1 MNLIIGKNG
10 LLGRELCL
18 RLEAEKIPYLSTGSQ
33 ELDITD
39 KAAVDAYFSRYK
51 PQIIYLCA
59 GYTAVEKAEQEER
72 HLAHQVNAVG
82 TENIAQAAEKVGA
95 LLLYV
100 STDYVFSGDL
110 ALGKEWEVDAVPQPQ
125 THYGYT
131 KLLGENAVR
140 ENTTKHYI
148 IRTSWLFGCYGNNF
162 VSTMKKKAKNKEEQV
177 IMVVNDQF
185 GCPTWTRT
193 LADFMIY
200 LVQHKPEYGIYHLS
214 NAKAETENLSWFE
227 FAKYILR
234 KEKVKLLP
242 LATVELSSKVKRPYN
257 STLSLK
263 KTEAIGFSVP
273 TWQEALNAMQGLEE
287 NGK

>member
-18 RLEAEKIPYLSTGSQ
+18 RFDREKIPYLATGSH

-39 KAAVDAYFSRYK
+39 KVAVDAYFSRHK

-72 HLAHQVNAVG
+72 HLAEQVNAVG
-82 TENIAQAAEKVGA
+82 TENIAQAAENVGA

-100 STDYVFSGDL
+100 STDYVFSGNL
-110 ALGKEWEVDAVPQPQ
+110 ELGKEWEVDDVPHLQ

-131 KLLGENAVR
+131 QLLGENAVQK
-140 ENTTKHYI
+140 NTTKHYI

-162 VSTMKKKAKNKEEQV
+162 VSTMKNKAKNKDDQV

-200 LVQHKPEYGIYHLS
+200 LVQHKPKYGIYHLS
-214 NAKAETENLSWFE
+214 NAKVEVENISWFK

-234 KEKVKLLP
+234 QEEVKLLP
-242 LATVELSSKVKRPYN
+242 LATVELASNVKRSYN
-257 STLSLK
+257 STLSIK

-273 TWQEALNAMQGLEE
+273 TWQEALNTMQRLE
-287 NGK
+287 NGE

>member
-1 MNLIIGKNG
+1 
-10 LLGRELCL
+10 
-18 RLEAEKIPYLSTGSQ
+18 
-33 ELDITD
+33 
-39 KAAVDAYFSRYK
+39 
-51 PQIIYLCA
+51 
-59 GYTAVEKAEQEER
+59 
-72 HLAHQVNAVG
+72 
-82 TENIAQAAEKVGA
+82 
-95 LLLYV
+95 
-100 STDYVFSGDL
+100 
-110 ALGKEWEVDAVPQPQ
+110 
-125 THYGYT
+125 
-131 KLLGENAVR
+131 
-140 ENTTKHYI
+140 
-148 IRTSWLFGCYGNNF
+148 
-162 VSTMKKKAKNKEEQV
+162 MKKKAKNKEDQV

-185 GCPTWTRT
+185 GCPTCTRT

-287 NGK
+287 NGE

>member
-18 RLEAEKIPYLSTGSQ
+18 RFDREKIPYLATGSH

-39 KAAVDAYFSRYK
+39 KVAVDAYFSRHK

-72 HLAHQVNAVG
+72 HLAEQVNAVG
-82 TENIAQAAEKVGA
+82 TENIAQAAENVGA

-100 STDYVFSGDL
+100 STDYVFSGNL
-110 ALGKEWEVDAVPQPQ
+110 ELGKEWEVDDVPHPQ

-131 KLLGENAVR
+131 QLLGENAVQK
-140 ENTTKHYI
+140 NTTKHYI

-162 VSTMKKKAKNKEEQV
+162 VSTMKNKAKNKDDQV

-200 LVQHKPEYGIYHLS
+200 LVQHKPKYGIYHLS
-214 NAKAETENLSWFE
+214 NAKVEVENISWFK

-234 KEKVKLLP
+234 QEEVKLLP
-242 LATVELSSKVKRPYN
+242 LATVELASNVKRPYN
-257 STLSLK
+257 STLSIK

-273 TWQEALNAMQGLEE
+273 T
-287 NGK
+287 

>member
-18 RLEAEKIPYLSTGSQ
+18 RFDREKIPYLATGSH

-39 KAAVDAYFSRYK
+39 KVAVDAYFSRHK

-72 HLAHQVNAVG
+72 HLAEQVNAVG
-82 TENIAQAAEKVGA
+82 TKNIAQAAENVGA

-100 STDYVFSGDL
+100 STDYVFSGNL
-110 ALGKEWEVDAVPQPQ
+110 ELGKEWEVDDVPHPQ

-131 KLLGENAVR
+131 QLLGENAVQK
-140 ENTTKHYI
+140 NTTKHYI

-162 VSTMKKKAKNKEEQV
+162 VSTMKNKAKNKDDQV

-200 LVQHKPEYGIYHLS
+200 LVQHKPKYGIYHLS
-214 NAKAETENLSWFE
+214 NAKVEVENISWFK

-234 KEKVKLLP
+234 QEEVKLLP
-242 LATVELSSKVKRPYN
+242 LATVELASNVKRSYN
-257 STLSLK
+257 STLSIK

-273 TWQEALNAMQGLEE
+273 TWQEALNTMQRLE
-287 NGK
+287 NGE

>member
-18 RLEAEKIPYLSTGSQ
+18 RFDREKIPYLATGSH

-39 KAAVDAYFSRYK
+39 KVAVDAYFSRHK

-72 HLAHQVNAVG
+72 HLAEQVNAVG
-82 TENIAQAAEKVGA
+82 TENIAQAAENVGA

-100 STDYVFSGDL
+100 STDYVFSGNL
-110 ALGKEWEVDAVPQPQ
+110 ELGKEWEVDDVPHPQ

-131 KLLGENAVR
+131 KLLGENAVQK
-140 ENTTKHYI
+140 NTTKHYI

-162 VSTMKKKAKNKEEQV
+162 VSTMKNKAKNKDDQV

-200 LVQHKPEYGIYHLS
+200 LVQHKPKYGIYHLS
-214 NAKAETENLSWFE
+214 NAKVETENISWFK

-234 KEKVKLLP
+234 QEEVKLLP
-242 LATVELSSKVKRPYN
+242 LATVELASNVKRSYN
-257 STLSLK
+257 STLSIK

-273 TWQEALNAMQGLEE
+273 TWQEALNTMQRLE
-287 NGK
+287 NGE

>member
-18 RLEAEKIPYLSTGSQ
+18 RFDREKIPYLATGSH

-39 KAAVDAYFSRYK
+39 KVAVDAYFSRHK

-72 HLAHQVNAVG
+72 HLAEQVNTVG
-82 TENIAQAAEKVGA
+82 TENIAQAAENVGA

-100 STDYVFSGDL
+100 STDYVFSGNL
-110 ALGKEWEVDAVPQPQ
+110 ELGKEWEVDDVPHPQ

-131 KLLGENAVR
+131 QLLGENAVQK
-140 ENTTKHYI
+140 NTTKHYI

-162 VSTMKKKAKNKEEQV
+162 VSTMKNKAKNKDDQV

-200 LVQHKPEYGIYHLS
+200 LVQHKPKYGIYHLS
-214 NAKAETENLSWFE
+214 NAKVEVENISWFK

-234 KEKVKLLP
+234 QEEVKLLP
-242 LATVELSSKVKRPYN
+242 LATVELASNVKRSYN
-257 STLSLK
+257 STLSIK

-273 TWQEALNAMQGLEE
+273 TWQEALNTMQRLE
-287 NGK
+287 NGE

>member
-18 RLEAEKIPYLSTGSQ
+18 RFDREKIPYLATGSH

-39 KAAVDAYFSRYK
+39 KVAVDAYFSRHK

-72 HLAHQVNAVG
+72 HLAEQVNAVG
-82 TENIAQAAEKVGA
+82 TKNIAQAAENVGA

-100 STDYVFSGDL
+100 STDYVFSGNL
-110 ALGKEWEVDAVPQPQ
+110 ELGKEWEVDDVPHPQ

-131 KLLGENAVR
+131 KLLGENAVQK
-140 ENTTKHYI
+140 NTTKHYI

-162 VSTMKKKAKNKEEQV
+162 VSTMKNKAKNKDDQV

-200 LVQHKPEYGIYHLS
+200 LVQHKPKYGIYHLS
-214 NAKAETENLSWFE
+214 NAKVEVENISWFK

-234 KEKVKLLP
+234 QEEVKLLP
-242 LATVELSSKVKRPYN
+242 LATVELASNVKRSYN
-257 STLSLK
+257 STLSIK

-273 TWQEALNAMQGLEE
+273 TWQEALNTMQRLE
-287 NGK
+287 NGE

>member
-18 RLEAEKIPYLSTGSQ
+18 RFDAQRIPYLATGSH

-39 KAAVDAYFSRYK
+39 KVAVDAYFSRHK

-72 HLAHQVNAVG
+72 HLAEQVNAVG
-82 TENIAQAAEKVGA
+82 TENIAQAAEQVGA

-110 ALGKEWEVDAVPQPQ
+110 ALGKEWEVDDLPQPQ
-125 THYGYT
+125 TYYGYT

-140 ENTTKHYI
+140 SNTTEHYI

-162 VSTMKKKAKNKEEQV
+162 VSTMKNKAKNKDDQV

-200 LVQHKPEYGIYHLS
+200 LVQHKPDYGIYHLS
-214 NAKAETENLSWFE
+214 NAKAETEILSWFD
-227 FAKYILR
+227 FAKYILH
-234 KEKVKLLP
+234 KDEVKLLP
-242 LATVELSSKVKRPYN
+242 IASVELASNIKRPYN
-257 STLSLK
+257 SALSLK

-273 TWQEALNAMQGLEE
+273 TWKEALNAMQVLEE
-287 NGK
+287 NGE

>member
-18 RLEAEKIPYLSTGSQ
+18 RFDREKIPYLATGSH

-39 KAAVDAYFSRYK
+39 KVAVDTYFSRHK

-72 HLAHQVNAVG
+72 HLAEQVNAVG
-82 TENIAQAAEKVGA
+82 TENIAQAAENVGA

-100 STDYVFSGDL
+100 STDYVFSGNL
-110 ALGKEWEVDAVPQPQ
+110 ELGKEWEVDDVPHPQ

-131 KLLGENAVR
+131 QLLGENAVQK
-140 ENTTKHYI
+140 NTTKHYI

-162 VSTMKKKAKNKEEQV
+162 VSTMKNKAKNKDDQV

-185 GCPTWTRT
+185 GCPTCTRT

-200 LVQHKPEYGIYHLS
+200 LVQHKPKYGIYHLS
-214 NAKAETENLSWFE
+214 NAKVEVENISWFK

-234 KEKVKLLP
+234 QEEVKLLP
-242 LATVELSSKVKRPYN
+242 LATVELASNVKRSYN
-257 STLSLK
+257 STLSIK

-273 TWQEALNAMQGLEE
+273 TWQEALNTMQRLE
-287 NGK
+287 NGE

>member
-18 RLEAEKIPYLSTGSQ
+18 RFDAQRIPYLAMGSH

-39 KAAVDAYFSRYK
+39 KVAVDAYFSRHK

-72 HLAHQVNAVG
+72 HLAEQVNAVG
-82 TENIAQAAEKVGA
+82 TENIAQAAEQVGA

-110 ALGKEWEVDAVPQPQ
+110 ALGKEWEVDDLPQPQ

-140 ENTTKHYI
+140 SNTTEHYI

-162 VSTMKKKAKNKEEQV
+162 VSTMKNKAKNKDDQV

-200 LVQHKPEYGIYHLS
+200 LVQHKPDYGIYHLS
-214 NAKAETENLSWFE
+214 NAKAETEILSWFD
-227 FAKYILR
+227 FAKYILH
-234 KEKVKLLP
+234 KDEVKLLP
-242 LATVELSSKVKRPYN
+242 IASVELASNIKRPYN
-257 STLSLK
+257 SALSLK

-273 TWQEALNAMQGLEE
+273 TWKEALNAMQVLEE
-287 NGK
+287 NRE

>member
-18 RLEAEKIPYLSTGSQ
+18 RFDREKIPYLATGSY

-39 KAAVDAYFSRYK
+39 KVAVDAYFSRHK

-72 HLAHQVNAVG
+72 HLAEQVNAVG
-82 TENIAQAAEKVGA
+82 TENIAQAAENVGA

-100 STDYVFSGDL
+100 STDYVFSGNL
-110 ALGKEWEVDAVPQPQ
+110 ELGKEWEVDDVPHPQ

-131 KLLGENAVR
+131 QLLGENAVQK
-140 ENTTKHYI
+140 NTTKHYI

-162 VSTMKKKAKNKEEQV
+162 VSTMKNKAKNKDDQV

-185 GCPTWTRT
+185 GYPTWTRT

-200 LVQHKPEYGIYHLS
+200 LVQHKPKYGIYHLS
-214 NAKAETENLSWFE
+214 NAKVEVENISWFK

-234 KEKVKLLP
+234 QEEVKLLP
-242 LATVELSSKVKRPYN
+242 LATVELASNVKRPYN
-257 STLSLK
+257 STLSIK

-273 TWQEALNAMQGLEE
+273 TWQEALNTMQRLE
-287 NGK
+287 NGE

>member
-18 RLEAEKIPYLSTGSQ
+18 RFDREKIPYLATGSH

-39 KAAVDAYFSRYK
+39 KVAVDAYFSHHK

-72 HLAHQVNAVG
+72 HLAEQVNAVG
-82 TENIAQAAEKVGA
+82 TENIAQAAENVGA

-100 STDYVFSGDL
+100 STDYVFSGNL
-110 ALGKEWEVDAVPQPQ
+110 ELGKEWEVDDVPHPQ

-131 KLLGENAVR
+131 KLLGENAVQK
-140 ENTTKHYI
+140 NTTKHYI
-148 IRTSWLFGCYGNNF
+148 VRTSWLFGCYGNNF
-162 VSTMKKKAKNKEEQV
+162 VSTMKNKAKNKDDQV

-200 LVQHKPEYGIYHLS
+200 LVQHKPKYGIYHLT
-214 NAKAETENLSWFE
+214 NAKVEAENISWFK

-234 KEKVKLLP
+234 QEEVKLLP
-242 LATVELSSKVKRPYN
+242 LATVEIASNVKRPYN
-257 STLSLK
+257 STLSIK
-263 KTEAIGFSVP
+263 KAEAIGFSVP
-273 TWQEALNAMQGLEE
+273 TWQEALNTMQRLE
-287 NGK
+287 NGE

>member
-18 RLEAEKIPYLSTGSQ
+18 RFDAQRIPYLATGSH

-39 KAAVDAYFSRYK
+39 KVAVDAYFSRHK

-72 HLAHQVNAVG
+72 HLAEQ
-82 TENIAQAAEKVGA
+82 VGA

-110 ALGKEWEVDAVPQPQ
+110 ALGKEWEVDDLPQPQ

-140 ENTTKHYI
+140 SNTTEHYI

-162 VSTMKKKAKNKEEQV
+162 VSTMKNKAKNKDDQV

-200 LVQHKPEYGIYHLS
+200 LVQHKPEYGNYHLS
-214 NAKAETENLSWFE
+214 NAKAETENLSWFD
-227 FAKYILR
+227 FAKYILH
-234 KEKVKLLP
+234 KDEVKLLP
-242 LATVELSSKVKRPYN
+242 IASVELASNIKRPYN

-273 TWQEALNAMQGLEE
+273 TWKEALNAMQVLEE
-287 NGK
+287 NGE

>member
-18 RLEAEKIPYLSTGSQ
+18 RFDAQRIPYLATGSH

-39 KAAVDAYFSRYK
+39 KVAVDAYFSRHK

-72 HLAHQVNAVG
+72 HLAEQ
-82 TENIAQAAEKVGA
+82 VGA

-110 ALGKEWEVDAVPQPQ
+110 ALGKEWEVDDLPQPQ

-140 ENTTKHYI
+140 SNTIEHYI

-162 VSTMKKKAKNKEEQV
+162 VSTMKNKAKNKDDQV

-214 NAKAETENLSWFE
+214 NAKAETENLSWFD
-227 FAKYILR
+227 FAKYILH
-234 KEKVKLLP
+234 KDEVKLLP
-242 LATVELSSKVKRPYN
+242 IASVELASNIKRPYN

-273 TWQEALNAMQGLEE
+273 TWQEALNTMQRLE
-287 NGK
+287 NGE

>member
-18 RLEAEKIPYLSTGSQ
+18 RFDREKIPYLATGSH

-39 KAAVDAYFSRYK
+39 KVAVDAYFSHHK

-72 HLAHQVNAVG
+72 HLAEQVNAVG
-82 TENIAQAAEKVGA
+82 TENIAQAAENVGA

-100 STDYVFSGDL
+100 STDYVFSGNL
-110 ALGKEWEVDAVPQPQ
+110 ELGKEWEVDDVPHPQ

-131 KLLGENAVR
+131 KLLGENAVQK
-140 ENTTKHYI
+140 NTTKHYI
-148 IRTSWLFGCYGNNF
+148 VRTSWLFGCYGNNF
-162 VSTMKKKAKNKEEQV
+162 VSTMKNKAKNKDDQV

-200 LVQHKPEYGIYHLS
+200 LVQHKPKDGIYHLT
-214 NAKAETENLSWFE
+214 NAKVEAENISWFK

-234 KEKVKLLP
+234 QEEVKLLP
-242 LATVELSSKVKRPYN
+242 LATVEIASNVKRPYN
-257 STLSLK
+257 STLSIK

-273 TWQEALNAMQGLEE
+273 TWQEALNTMQRLE
-287 NGK
+287 NGE

>member
-18 RLEAEKIPYLSTGSQ
+18 RFDREKIPYLATGSH

-39 KAAVDAYFSRYK
+39 KVAVDAYFSRHK

-72 HLAHQVNAVG
+72 HLAEQVNAVG
-82 TENIAQAAEKVGA
+82 TENIAQAAENVGA

-100 STDYVFSGDL
+100 STDYVFSGNL
-110 ALGKEWEVDAVPQPQ
+110 ELGKEWEVDDVPHPQ

-131 KLLGENAVR
+131 KLLGENAVQK
-140 ENTTKHYI
+140 NTTKHYI

-162 VSTMKKKAKNKEEQV
+162 VSTMKNKAKNKDDQV

-200 LVQHKPEYGIYHLS
+200 LVQHKPKYGIYHLS
-214 NAKAETENLSWFE
+214 NAKVEVENISWFK

-234 KEKVKLLP
+234 QEEVKLLP
-242 LATVELSSKVKRPYN
+242 LATVELASNVKRSYN
-257 STLSLK
+257 STLSIK

-273 TWQEALNAMQGLEE
+273 TWQEALNTMQRLE
-287 NGK
+287 NGE

>member
-18 RLEAEKIPYLSTGSQ
+18 RFDAQRIPYLATGSH

-39 KAAVDAYFSRYK
+39 KVAVDAYFSRHK

-72 HLAHQVNAVG
+72 HLAEQVNAVG
-82 TENIAQAAEKVGA
+82 TENIAQAAEQVGA

-110 ALGKEWEVDAVPQPQ
+110 ALGKEWEVDDVPHPQ

-131 KLLGENAVR
+131 QLLGENAVQK
-140 ENTTKHYI
+140 NTTKHYI

-162 VSTMKKKAKNKEEQV
+162 VSTMKNKAKNKDDQV

-200 LVQHKPEYGIYHLS
+200 LVQHKPKYGIYHLS
-214 NAKAETENLSWFE
+214 NAKVEVENISWFK

-234 KEKVKLLP
+234 QEEVKLLP
-242 LATVELSSKVKRPYN
+242 LATVELASNVKRSYN
-257 STLSLK
+257 STLSIK

-273 TWQEALNAMQGLEE
+273 TWQEALNTMQRLE
-287 NGK
+287 NGE

>member
-18 RLEAEKIPYLSTGSQ
+18 RFDREKIPYLATGSH

-39 KAAVDAYFSRYK
+39 KVAVDAYFSHHK

-72 HLAHQVNAVG
+72 HLAEQVNAVG
-82 TENIAQAAEKVGA
+82 TENIAQAAENVGA

-100 STDYVFSGDL
+100 STDYVFSGNL
-110 ALGKEWEVDAVPQPQ
+110 ELGKEWEVDDVPHPQ

-131 KLLGENAVR
+131 KLLGENAVQK
-140 ENTTKHYI
+140 NTTKHYI

-162 VSTMKKKAKNKEEQV
+162 VSTIKNKAKNKDDQV

-200 LVQHKPEYGIYHLS
+200 LVQHKPKYGIYHLS
-214 NAKAETENLSWFE
+214 NAKVETENISWFK
-227 FAKYILR
+227 FAKYILHQ
-234 KEKVKLLP
+234 EEVKLLP
-242 LATVELSSKVKRPYN
+242 LATVELESNVKRPYN
-257 STLSLK
+257 STLSIK
-263 KTEAIGFSVP
+263 KAEAIGFSVP
-273 TWQEALNAMQGLEE
+273 TWQEALNTMQRLE
-287 NGK
+287 NGE

>member
-18 RLEAEKIPYLSTGSQ
+18 RFDAQRIPYLATGSQ

-39 KAAVDAYFSRYK
+39 KAAVDAYFSCHK

-72 HLAHQVNAVG
+72 HLANQVNAVG
-82 TENIAQAAEKVGA
+82 TENIAQAAENVGA

-110 ALGKEWEVDAVPQPQ
+110 ALGKEWEVDDLPQPQ

-131 KLLGENAVR
+131 KLLGENAVWS
-140 ENTTKHYI
+140 NTTEHYI

-162 VSTMKKKAKNKEEQV
+162 VSTMKNKAKNKDDQV

-214 NAKAETENLSWFE
+214 NAKAETENLSWFD
-227 FAKYILR
+227 FAKYILH
-234 KEKVKLLP
+234 KDEVKLLP
-242 LATVELSSKVKRPYN
+242 IASVELASNIKRPYN
-257 STLSLK
+257 SALSLK

-273 TWQEALNAMQGLEE
+273 TWKEALNAMQVLEE
-287 NGK
+287 NGE

>member
-18 RLEAEKIPYLSTGSQ
+18 RFDREKIPYLATGSH

-39 KAAVDAYFSRYK
+39 KVAVDAYFSRHK

-72 HLAHQVNAVG
+72 HLAEQVNAVG
-82 TENIAQAAEKVGA
+82 TENIAQAAENVGA

-100 STDYVFSGDL
+100 STDYVFSGNL
-110 ALGKEWEVDAVPQPQ
+110 ELGKEWEVDDVPHPQ

-131 KLLGENAVR
+131 QLLGENAVQK
-140 ENTTKHYI
+140 NTTKHYI

-162 VSTMKKKAKNKEEQV
+162 VSTMKNKAKNKDDQV

-200 LVQHKPEYGIYHLS
+200 LVQHKPKYGIYHLS
-214 NAKAETENLSWFE
+214 NAKVEVENISWFK

-234 KEKVKLLP
+234 QEEVKLLP
-242 LATVELSSKVKRPYN
+242 LATVELASNVKRSYN
-257 STLSLK
+257 STLSIK

-273 TWQEALNAMQGLEE
+273 TWQEALNTMQRLE
-287 NGK
+287 NGE

>member
-18 RLEAEKIPYLSTGSQ
+18 RFDREKIPYLATGSH

-39 KAAVDAYFSRYK
+39 KVAVDAYFSRHK

-72 HLAHQVNAVG
+72 HLAEQVNAVG
-82 TENIAQAAEKVGA
+82 TENIAQAAENVGA

-100 STDYVFSGDL
+100 STDYVFSGNL
-110 ALGKEWEVDAVPQPQ
+110 ELGKEWEVDDVPHPQ

-131 KLLGENAVR
+131 QLLGENAVQK
-140 ENTTKHYI
+140 NTTKHYI

-162 VSTMKKKAKNKEEQV
+162 VSTMKNKAKNKDDQV
-177 IMVVNDQF
+177 IMVVNGQF

-200 LVQHKPEYGIYHLS
+200 LVQHKPKYGIYHLS
-214 NAKAETENLSWFE
+214 NAKVEVENISWFK

-234 KEKVKLLP
+234 QEEVKLLP
-242 LATVELSSKVKRPYN
+242 LATVELASNVKRSYN
-257 STLSLK
+257 STLSIK

-273 TWQEALNAMQGLEE
+273 TWQEALNTMQRLE
-287 NGK
+287 NGE

>member
-18 RLEAEKIPYLSTGSQ
+18 RFDREKIPYLATGSH

-39 KAAVDAYFSRYK
+39 KVAVDAYFSRHK

-72 HLAHQVNAVG
+72 HLAEQVNAVA
-82 TENIAQAAEKVGA
+82 TENIAQAAEQVGA

-110 ALGKEWEVDAVPQPQ
+110 ALGKEWEVDDLPQPQ

-140 ENTTKHYI
+140 SNTTEHYI

-162 VSTMKKKAKNKEEQV
+162 VSTMKNKAKNKDDQV

-200 LVQHKPEYGIYHLS
+200 LVQHKPKYGIYHLS
-214 NAKAETENLSWFE
+214 NAKVEVENISWFK

-234 KEKVKLLP
+234 QEEVKLLP
-242 LATVELSSKVKRPYN
+242 LATVELASNVKRPYN
-257 STLSLK
+257 STLSIK

-273 TWQEALNAMQGLEE
+273 TWQEALNTMQRLE
-287 NGK
+287 NGE

>member
-18 RLEAEKIPYLSTGSQ
+18 RFDREKIPYLATGSQ

-39 KAAVDAYFSRYK
+39 KVAVDAYFSHHK

-72 HLAHQVNAVG
+72 HLAEQVNAVG
-82 TENIAQAAEKVGA
+82 TENIAQAAENVGA

-100 STDYVFSGDL
+100 STDYVFSGNL
-110 ALGKEWEVDAVPQPQ
+110 ELGKEWEVDDVPHPQ

-131 KLLGENAVR
+131 KLLGENAVQK
-140 ENTTKHYI
+140 NTTKHYI
-148 IRTSWLFGCYGNNF
+148 VRTSWLFGCYGNNF
-162 VSTMKKKAKNKEEQV
+162 VSTMKNKAKNKDDQV

-200 LVQHKPEYGIYHLS
+200 LVQHKPKYGIYHLT
-214 NAKAETENLSWFE
+214 NAKVEAENISWFK

-234 KEKVKLLP
+234 QEEVKLLP
-242 LATVELSSKVKRPYN
+242 LATVEIASNVKRPYN
-257 STLSLK
+257 STLSIK

-273 TWQEALNAMQGLEE
+273 TWQEALNTMQRLE
-287 NGK
+287 NGE

>member
-18 RLEAEKIPYLSTGSQ
+18 RFDREKIPYLATGSH

-39 KAAVDAYFSRYK
+39 KVAVDEYFSRHK

-72 HLAHQVNAVG
+72 HLAEQVNAVG
-82 TENIAQAAEKVGA
+82 TENIAQAAENVGA

-100 STDYVFSGDL
+100 STDYVFSGNL
-110 ALGKEWEVDAVPQPQ
+110 ELGKEWEVDDVPHPQ

-131 KLLGENAVR
+131 QLLGENAVQK
-140 ENTTKHYI
+140 NTTKHYI

-162 VSTMKKKAKNKEEQV
+162 VSTMKNKAKNKDDQV

-200 LVQHKPEYGIYHLS
+200 LVQHKPKYGIYHLS
-214 NAKAETENLSWFE
+214 NAKVEVENISWFK

-234 KEKVKLLP
+234 QEEVKLLP
-242 LATVELSSKVKRPYN
+242 LATVELASNVKRSYN
-257 STLSLK
+257 STLSIK

-273 TWQEALNAMQGLEE
+273 TWQEALNTMQRLE
-287 NGK
+287 NGE

>member
-18 RLEAEKIPYLSTGSQ
+18 RFDREKIPYLATGSH

-39 KAAVDAYFSRYK
+39 KVAVDAYFSHHK

-72 HLAHQVNAVG
+72 HLAEQVNAVG
-82 TENIAQAAEKVGA
+82 TENIAQAAENVGA

-100 STDYVFSGDL
+100 STDYVFSGNL
-110 ALGKEWEVDAVPQPQ
+110 ELGKEWEVDDVPHPQ

-131 KLLGENAVR
+131 KLLGENAVQK
-140 ENTTKHYI
+140 NTTKHYI
-148 IRTSWLFGCYGNNF
+148 VRTSWLFGCYGNNF
-162 VSTMKKKAKNKEEQV
+162 VSTMKNKAKNKDDQV

-200 LVQHKPEYGIYHLS
+200 LVQHKPKYGIYHLT
-214 NAKAETENLSWFE
+214 NAKVEAENISWFK

-234 KEKVKLLP
+234 QEEVKLLP
-242 LATVELSSKVKRPYN
+242 LATVEIASNVKRPYN
-257 STLSLK
+257 STLSIK
-263 KTEAIGFSVP
+263 KTEAIGFSVS
-273 TWQEALNAMQGLEE
+273 TWQEALNTMQRLE
-287 NGK
+287 NGE

>member
-18 RLEAEKIPYLSTGSQ
+18 RFDREKIPYLATGSH

-39 KAAVDAYFSRYK
+39 KVAVDAYFSRHK

-72 HLAHQVNAVG
+72 HLAEQVNAVG
-82 TENIAQAAEKVGA
+82 TENIAQAAENVGA

-100 STDYVFSGDL
+100 STDYVFSGNL
-110 ALGKEWEVDAVPQPQ
+110 ELGKEWEVDDVPHPQ

-131 KLLGENAVR
+131 KLLGENAVQK
-140 ENTTKHYI
+140 NTTKHYI
-148 IRTSWLFGCYGNNF
+148 VRTSWLFGCYGNNF
-162 VSTMKKKAKNKEEQV
+162 VSTMKNKAKNKDDQV

-200 LVQHKPEYGIYHLS
+200 LVQHKPKYGIYHLT
-214 NAKAETENLSWFE
+214 NAKVEAENISWFK

-234 KEKVKLLP
+234 QEEVKLLP
-242 LATVELSSKVKRPYN
+242 LATVELASNVKRSYN
-257 STLSLK
+257 STLSIK

-273 TWQEALNAMQGLEE
+273 TWQEALNTMQRLE
-287 NGK
+287 NGE

>member
-18 RLEAEKIPYLSTGSQ
+18 RFDAQRIPYLATGSQ

-39 KAAVDAYFSRYK
+39 KAAVDAYFSCHK

-72 HLAHQVNAVG
+72 HLANQVNAVG
-82 TENIAQAAEKVGA
+82 TENIAQAAENVGA

-110 ALGKEWEVDAVPQPQ
+110 ALGKEWEVDDLPQPQ

-140 ENTTKHYI
+140 SNTTEHYI

-162 VSTMKKKAKNKEEQV
+162 VSTMKNKAKNKDDQV

-185 GCPTWTRT
+185 GCPTWTST

-214 NAKAETENLSWFE
+214 NAKAETENLSWFD
-227 FAKYILR
+227 FAKYILH
-234 KEKVKLLP
+234 KGEVKLLP
-242 LATVELSSKVKRPYN
+242 IASVELASNIKRPYN
-257 STLSLK
+257 SALSLK

-273 TWQEALNAMQGLEE
+273 TWKEALNAMQVLEE
-287 NGK
+287 NGE

>member
-18 RLEAEKIPYLSTGSQ
+18 RFDREKIPYLATGSH

-39 KAAVDAYFSRYK
+39 KVAVDAYFSHHK

-72 HLAHQVNAVG
+72 HLAEQVNAVG
-82 TENIAQAAEKVGA
+82 TENIAQAAENVGA

-100 STDYVFSGDL
+100 STDYVFSGNL
-110 ALGKEWEVDAVPQPQ
+110 ELGKEWEVDDVPHPQ

-131 KLLGENAVR
+131 KLLGENAVQK
-140 ENTTKHYI
+140 NTTKHYI

-162 VSTMKKKAKNKEEQV
+162 VSTMKNKAKNKDDQV

-200 LVQHKPEYGIYHLS
+200 LVQHKPKYGIYHLS
-214 NAKAETENLSWFE
+214 NAK
-227 FAKYILR
+227 
-234 KEKVKLLP
+234 V
-242 LATVELSSKVKRPYN
+242 
-257 STLSLK
+257 
-263 KTEAIGFSVP
+263 
-273 TWQEALNAMQGLEE
+273 
-287 NGK
+287 